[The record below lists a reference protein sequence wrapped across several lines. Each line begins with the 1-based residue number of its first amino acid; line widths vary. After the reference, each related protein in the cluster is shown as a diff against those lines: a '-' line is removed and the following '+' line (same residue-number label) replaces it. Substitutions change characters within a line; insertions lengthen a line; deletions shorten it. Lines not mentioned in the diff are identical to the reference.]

1 MIFLHFPF
9 FLPTT
14 LHFGVVMTVII
25 PLKNEFHI
33 SFQCISILL
42 SIYSYRL
49 TIIQNDISFSLHSTQ
64 TLKTYTYVRPQ
75 DLKWGN
81 AG

>member
-1 MIFLHFPF
+1 MIFLHLSF

-33 SFQCISILL
+33 SFQRMSILL
-42 SIYSYRL
+42 STYSYHPTNYSKRYVF
-49 TIIQNDISFSLHSTQ
+49 FSSLYGDT
-64 TLKTYTYVRPQ
+64 Q
-75 DLKWGN
+75 DL
-81 AG
+81 